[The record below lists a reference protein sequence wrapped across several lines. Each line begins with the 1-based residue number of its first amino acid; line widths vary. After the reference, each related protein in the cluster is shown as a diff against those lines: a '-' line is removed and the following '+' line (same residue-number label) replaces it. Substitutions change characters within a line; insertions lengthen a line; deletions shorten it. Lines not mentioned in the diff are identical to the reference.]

1 MARDIF
7 TVVLEQQWMIRF
19 RGRHSPRYA
28 SQGEAVTAAADAAYE
43 AGMVNPVGAHVRVQD
58 SKDVFRTECTYRV
71 DPPPS
76 RRSPLRDLQ
85 DAVPDEGDHQ
95 SGYHGAAEND
105 KAEKAPTHGIVP
117 TMLSLRVKPSSSMS
131 QCCPASRRFN
141 RDAPNHAPLSG
152 MGQSADLLPQKQITR
167 PPVDA

>member
-1 MARDIF
+1 MKIGAVMFF
-7 TVVLEQQWMIRF
+7 TTDSMQPAPLGRALEE
-19 RGRHSPRYA
+19 RGFESLWVPEHTHIPSSLRSAYPA
-28 SQGEAVTAAADAAYE
+28 SGGLVRAYYEIMDPFLALNTAAAVTTTLRIGTGIALVTQRDPIAAYE
-43 AGMVNPVGAHVRVQD
+43 AGMVNPVGAHVRVRD

-105 KAEKAPTHGIVP
+105 KAE
-117 TMLSLRVKPSSSMS
+117 
-131 QCCPASRRFN
+131 
-141 RDAPNHAPLSG
+141 
-152 MGQSADLLPQKQITR
+152 
-167 PPVDA
+167 